1 MTTSSSVDSSV
12 LSYSSPTLN
21 HCLQLLFSHNSLF
34 QRRLRWECHLCFS
47 RTFFTFVRRIN
58 SLIKVKVIHGTKP
71 KLMMGILL
79 KAGGAPDLSLRP
91 LLVQLLLGLLL
102 QCPDVVHRHP
112 VVPIHPAKHLI
123 CYFLHVTQ
131 KQCTNVTICE
141 KLNHCYLFVCLV
153 FNLSVKVCEK
163 SPFCCVDEILNS
175 VLQTPP

>member
-1 MTTSSSVDSSV
+1 MLKILTAFGDLTWIVGKKSFLLDCFTVTTSSSVDSSV

-34 QRRLRWECHLCFS
+34 QRRLRWEGHLCFS
-47 RTFFTFVRRIN
+47 RTFFTFVRK
-58 SLIKVKVIHGTKP
+58 LIRWSRSKP

-141 KLNHCYLFVCLV
+141 KLNHCYLFVCL
-153 FNLSVKVCEK
+153 F
-163 SPFCCVDEILNS
+163 F
-175 VLQTPP
+175 